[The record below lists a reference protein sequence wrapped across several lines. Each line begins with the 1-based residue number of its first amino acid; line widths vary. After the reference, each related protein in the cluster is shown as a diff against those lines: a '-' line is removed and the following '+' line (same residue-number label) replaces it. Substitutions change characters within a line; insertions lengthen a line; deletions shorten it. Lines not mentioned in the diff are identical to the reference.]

1 MEVAKRLREEDMEQ
15 VAERLK
21 DKFKQNLVYLNKKL
35 GKVAPMITQYE
46 AIIA

>member
-21 DKFKQNLVYLNKKL
+21 DKFKQNLVYLYTNL
-35 GKVAPMITQYE
+35 GKVSPMITQCE